1 MSTITVNI
9 PDLSGA
15 TDVDVIEVLVAAG
28 DVVAEGD
35 SLITLETDK
44 ASMEVPSPQ
53 AGKIVSMAI
62 SEGDTVNEGDLL
74 MEIEIASSESVS
86 ADEPVAESEAVES
99 FSAAI
104 ESAAPVAAAST
115 VEQVLIPDLS
125 GASDVDVIE
134 VLVAIGDTVSE
145 GDSLI
150 TLETDKASME
160 VPSPASG
167 VVKALTIAEGDKVNE
182 GDLLIELEVVGAPA
196 PAPVAATVESSS
208 AAAPVEAS
216 VPPTAASSGGV
227 ESVLIP
233 DLSGASDVDVIE
245 VLVKEGDSV
254 AEGDSLITLETDK
267 ASMEVPSPSA
277 GVIKSMKISEGDK
290 VNEGDLLL
298 ELEVVGSAPAAAPVS
313 APSPSASAPAPAPAQ
328 SAAPTKTAPATSA
341 TDLVDLEKRN
351 RSVHAGPAVR
361 AIAREYGV
369 DLTKVTGSGRKGRIV
384 KQDVQAYVKGA
395 LQKLDS
401 APAAAV
407 TGGSGIPA
415 IPAVDHSKFGE
426 IEKVKLSKIDKITR
440 DNMSRCWLNIPHVTQ
455 FDDADITELESFR
468 KEMKDEA
475 IAFVDQFLDRAR
487 GNLVT
492 CLGNDFAGCSID
504 QIIGRTCAANAF
516 REELGDPAVGLFVER
531 EINGVIVS
539 IHDAFLIETQSIK
552 QGCHRQL
559 TTTVDTRENKIF
571 GVEFEI
577 QPRTAVRDDAACKQQ
592 LARRMGL
599 ALVVVKENAR
609 RTVHLGYDYTF
620 GTVDDKGAVWCH
632 QRHVAHENV
641 LFFDVLDR
649 TRAGVFVDIE
659 HDQAQGHFQRRAVGQ
674 VALHTFFDVELGF
687 FQFVFHE
694 LENRSLVEVF
704 DWEYR
709 LEYAFD
715 TLAVQWQIGITRPQ
729 EQVIRGFLNLDEVRH
744 FQYFANLAVI
754 FAQAFLA

>member
-86 ADEPVAESEAVES
+86 ADEPVAEPEAVES
-99 FSAAI
+99 VSAAV

-134 VLVAIGDTVSE
+134 VLVAVGDTVSE

-182 GDLLIELEVVGAPA
+182 GDLLIELEVTGASA

-216 VPPTAASSGGV
+216 VPPAAVSSGGV
-227 ESVLIP
+227 EPVLIP

-313 APSPSASAPAPAPAQ
+313 APAPSASAPAPAPAQ
-328 SAAPTKTAPATSA
+328 SAAPTKPAPATTA

-455 FDDADITELESFR
+455 FDDADITELEAFR

-475 IAFVDQFLDRAR
+475 AKQGVKLTPLPFLIKAAAIALTRHQKFNASLDADGRHIVYKKFVNIGIAVDTPNGLMVPVIKDADKKSIYEISNETIELAGKAKDRKLKPNEMQGACFTISSLGGIGGTGFTPIVNAPEVAILGVSKADIKPR
-487 GNLVT
+487 WNGKEFEPRLMLPL
-492 CLGNDFAGCSID
+492 CLSYDHRA
-504 QIIGRTCAANAF
+504 
-516 REELGDPAVGLFVER
+516 
-531 EINGVIVS
+531 INGG
-539 IHDAFLIETQSIK
+539 DAGRFLTDLNGLLSDI
-552 QGCHRQL
+552 
-559 TTTVDTRENKIF
+559 
-571 GVEFEI
+571 
-577 QPRTAVRDDAACKQQ
+577 
-592 LARRMGL
+592 RR
-599 ALVVVKENAR
+599 LV
-609 RTVHLGYDYTF
+609 L
-620 GTVDDKGAVWCH
+620 
-632 QRHVAHENV
+632 
-641 LFFDVLDR
+641 
-649 TRAGVFVDIE
+649 
-659 HDQAQGHFQRRAVGQ
+659 
-674 VALHTFFDVELGF
+674 
-687 FQFVFHE
+687 
-694 LENRSLVEVF
+694 
-704 DWEYR
+704 
-709 LEYAFD
+709 
-715 TLAVQWQIGITRPQ
+715 
-729 EQVIRGFLNLDEVRH
+729 
-744 FQYFANLAVI
+744 
-754 FAQAFLA
+754 

>member
-15 TDVDVIEVLVAAG
+15 SDVDVIEVLVAAG

-44 ASMEVPSPQ
+44 ASMEVPSPH

-62 SEGDTVNEGDLL
+62 SEGDTVNEGDLM
-74 MEIEIASSESVS
+74 MEIEIASAESAPAAEPVVEAASVEPVS
-86 ADEPVAESEAVES
+86 APV
-99 FSAAI
+99 
-104 ESAAPVAAAST
+104 ESAAPSSAASA

-134 VLVAIGDTVSE
+134 VLVAVGDTVSE

-167 VVKALTIAEGDKVNE
+167 VIKALTIAEGDKVNE
-182 GDLLIELEVVGAPA
+182 GDLLIELEVAGASAPIATAVQSSPAAAAEEASAPA
-196 PAPVAATVESSS
+196 
-208 AAAPVEAS
+208 AAAQ
-216 VPPTAASSGGV
+216 SGGV

-267 ASMEVPSPSA
+267 ASMEVPSPAA
-277 GVIKSMKISEGDK
+277 GVIKSMKINEGDK

-298 ELEVVGSAPAAAPVS
+298 ELEVVGSAPVVAPVS
-313 APSPSASAPAPAPAQ
+313 APAPAASTPGQAPAAAPAKPAPAA
-328 SAAPTKTAPATSA
+328 ST

-351 RSVHAGPAVR
+351 RTVHAGPAVR

-455 FDDADITELESFR
+455 FDDADITELEAFR

-475 IAFVDQFLDRAR
+475 AKQGVKLTPLPFLIKAAAIALTRHQKFNASLDADGEHIVYKKFVNIGIAVDTPNGLMVPVIKDADKKSIYELSNEAIELAGKAKDRKLKPNEMQGACFTISSLGGIGGTGFTPIVNAPEVAILGVSKADIKPR
-487 GNLVT
+487 WNGKEFEPRLMLPL
-492 CLGNDFAGCSID
+492 CLSYDHRA
-504 QIIGRTCAANAF
+504 
-516 REELGDPAVGLFVER
+516 
-531 EINGVIVS
+531 INGG
-539 IHDAFLIETQSIK
+539 DAGRFLTDLNGLLSDI
-552 QGCHRQL
+552 
-559 TTTVDTRENKIF
+559 
-571 GVEFEI
+571 
-577 QPRTAVRDDAACKQQ
+577 
-592 LARRMGL
+592 RR
-599 ALVVVKENAR
+599 LV
-609 RTVHLGYDYTF
+609 L
-620 GTVDDKGAVWCH
+620 
-632 QRHVAHENV
+632 
-641 LFFDVLDR
+641 
-649 TRAGVFVDIE
+649 
-659 HDQAQGHFQRRAVGQ
+659 
-674 VALHTFFDVELGF
+674 
-687 FQFVFHE
+687 
-694 LENRSLVEVF
+694 
-704 DWEYR
+704 
-709 LEYAFD
+709 
-715 TLAVQWQIGITRPQ
+715 
-729 EQVIRGFLNLDEVRH
+729 
-744 FQYFANLAVI
+744 
-754 FAQAFLA
+754 